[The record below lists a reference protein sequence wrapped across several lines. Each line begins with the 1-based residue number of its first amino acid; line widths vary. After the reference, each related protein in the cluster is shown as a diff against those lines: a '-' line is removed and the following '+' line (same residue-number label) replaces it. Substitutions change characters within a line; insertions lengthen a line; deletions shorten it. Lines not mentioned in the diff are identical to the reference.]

1 MVFSD
6 ILQDEE
12 SSSGSELLISFGNDA
27 TKRAE
32 VQLPLDNSSNS
43 GVSIGRNGCVAV
55 RSSISIGT
63 AQGTQGLAKT
73 VFYDSETLEAKQSLI
88 AATTAIGSWTSDG
101 SWIDIGRSITNT
113 MNGAG
118 SPLGNESNP
127 IEGPLIHYVLT
138 EPIDTPKTD
147 SEIPQDPSTPPSVD
161 EGQSQ
166 GTDPDTNDERSDEAA
181 KHGSLEKQ
189 FAQTGDIGAS
199 LAILAVIAGVL
210 ALHAVRTALRTVR
223 K

>member
-1 MVFSD
+1 M
-6 ILQDEE
+6 
-12 SSSGSELLISFGNDA
+12 
-27 TKRAE
+27 RRR
-32 VQLPLDNSSNS
+32 PL
-43 GVSIGRNGCVAV
+43 VHIHRNGAG
-55 RSSISIGT
+55 RPKNY
-63 AQGTQGLAKT
+63 AKT

-138 EPIDTPKTD
+138 EPIDTPKTN
-147 SEIPQDPSTPPSVD
+147 SRNPQDPSTPPSVD

-166 GTDPDTNDERSDEAA
+166 GTDPDTNNAEFR
-181 KHGSLEKQ
+181 
-189 FAQTGDIGAS
+189 
-199 LAILAVIAGVL
+199 
-210 ALHAVRTALRTVR
+210 
-223 K
+223 